1 MGSAGSNAVPSFD
14 PSRPFSPSSK
24 TWGVTCGLTR
34 MPDNPEIWK
43 AAAMA
48 DQFDK
53 MQKLPDPLPGCPNF
67 HRIPGYK
74 VYTCGQPTLDGIKN
88 VLEKVTGTIYPKDG
102 PIIWLNLRQEPD
114 VYVNGQPI
122 CARPPNKIG
131 EYAELGAV
139 TRDMVKADEVEFKKV
154 VEGRMGENGG
164 KLKFVDINK
173 KEQEVEVKELKTLS
187 ETIEGLKGEYPGLVH
202 MRVPVCNS
210 AAPSEADFDTICQT
224 LVGSS
229 INTPII
235 VNDQVGL
242 SRATTGCVIAC
253 LFKEFQINAS
263 FEGLVETVPGMN
275 LDLLKMD
282 KYTMDPAKD
291 ALFRGEFP
299 VVMEMIGKI
308 KDGVGAKNE
317 LDKVVDKNGTPKT
330 GGNGIKQLRE
340 NIAESKL
347 SYEIMDDAAQA
358 FLKVKIMDNIHKYY
372 YLIVFTA
379 YMREMAEVAR
389 NTMTDE
395 QKAALTLPGGKTAI
409 PGNQL
414 KLPKT
419 FAAFMEEHADLRG
432 LIDTGKDDLQWERDI
447 PPAALANLEK
457 LASGDFKGNLGKII
471 HDIYQTAH
479 IMFSDMPQGDHKKRA
494 KYRFASKTLMR
505 ILPAKEK
512 AEVEGLIEKKT
523 ITLDLYEILGKCTWT
538 PV

>member
-1 MGSAGSNAVPSFD
+1 MGSQALSA
-14 PSRPFSPSSK
+14 
-24 TWGVTCGLTR
+24 GLTK

-53 MQKLPDPLPGCPNF
+53 MQKLPDPLPGAPNF

-74 VYTCGQPTLDGIKN
+74 VYTTGQPTLEGIKN

-139 TRDMVKADEVEFKKV
+139 TRDIIKADELEFAKV
-154 VEGRMGENGG
+154 VEGRAKENGG
-164 KLKFVDINK
+164 KLKYVDINK
-173 KEQEVEVKELKTLS
+173 KEYETEVKDLKTLS
-187 ETIEGLKGEYPGLVH
+187 QAMEWAKESFPGL
-202 MRVPVCNS
+202 
-210 AAPSEADFDTICQT
+210 
-224 LVGSS
+224 
-229 INTPII
+229 

-242 SRATTGCVIAC
+242 SRATTGSVIAC
-253 LFKEFQINAS
+253 LFKDFQINAS
-263 FEGLVETVPGMN
+263 FDGLVHTVPGVN

-291 ALFRGEFP
+291 CLFRGEFP
-299 VVMEMIGKI
+299 VVLQLIEKLAGGME
-308 KDGVGAKNE
+308 AKNE
-317 LDKVVDKNGTPKT
+317 CDKVIDKNGPPKT

-379 YMREMAEVAR
+379 YMREMAEAAR
-389 NTMTDE
+389 TTMPDE
-395 QKAALTLPGGKTAI
+395 QKAAFTISGGKTAI

-414 KLPKT
+414 NLPRT
-419 FAAFMEEHADLRG
+419 FVDFMGEPSELRG
-432 LIDTGKDDLQWERDI
+432 LIDSGKGDLQWERDI
-447 PPAALANLEK
+447 PAAALANLEK
-457 LASGDFKGNLGKII
+457 LASGDFKANLGKII

-479 IMFSDMPQGDHKKRA
+479 LMFSDMPQGD
-494 KYRFASKTLMR
+494 Y
-505 ILPAKEK
+505 
-512 AEVEGLIEKKT
+512 
-523 ITLDLYEILGKCTWT
+523 
-538 PV
+538 